1 MGKENQKFHF
11 PVLIYDNYC
20 SSCSKFAKVVYNLSK
35 KKIEILGHFDI
46 ERSTKLKELVF
57 DNYPKDPTRM
67 FWYIKRDKAYA
78 SRKGLAQ
85 VIIDLIKINLGL
97 IKYNNVQLVDQNF
110 PNPAISE
117 TIFIPNTDVETM
129 QKVSLKE
136 CHTLFEIQ
144 IQFDGMHRSYFLTS
158 LPYPIP
164 SYPAS
169 SQSLRLS
176 GSPPLS
182 SL

>member
-1 MGKENQKFHF
+1 MEKRDVKFHF

-46 ERSTKLKELVF
+46 ERSTELKELVF

-97 IKYNNVQLVDQNF
+97 IKYDNVQLVDQKFSKSCYIRNNF
-110 PNPAISE
+110 YSQYGCGDDTKSVFKRISYL
-117 TIFIPNTDVETM
+117 IRNTD
-129 QKVSLKE
+129 S
-136 CHTLFEIQ
+136 I
-144 IQFDGMHRSYFLTS
+144 RWN
-158 LPYPIP
+158 
-164 SYPAS
+164 A
-169 SQSLRLS
+169 
-176 GSPPLS
+176 
-182 SL
+182 